1 MLIDAGK
8 ASSNDMYRI
17 LLGSVLPRPIAWV
30 STISANGVPNLAPF
44 SFFNAVSA
52 KPPLLAFAP
61 ALAAVRQDDKYIGVP
76 KDTLR
81 NIKENGEFVVNI
93 VSHDLGEKMN
103 LTSGTYTADI
113 SEFDVAGLTRAPSS
127 MIKPPRVAEC
137 LVNFECRL
145 YQLLE
150 FGSEPSSGNL
160 VIGSVLCVHIDD
172 SIYEAGHIDT
182 RKLDPIA
189 RMEGNWYC
197 TIRDRFE
204 MDRPS

>member
-8 ASSNDMYRI
+8 ASPRDMYRI

-30 STISANGVPNLAPF
+30 STTSNSGIDNLAPF

-61 ALAAVRQDDKYIGVP
+61 ALQAVAEPDSQRGMP

-93 VSHDLGEKMN
+93 VSHSLREAMN
-103 LTSGTYTADI
+103 ASSGNFAKDV
-113 SEFDVAGLTRAPSS
+113 SEFDQTKLTRAQST
-127 MIKPPRVAEC
+127 MVKPPRVAEC
-137 LVNFECRL
+137 KVSFECRL
-145 YQLLE
+145 YKLLE
-150 FGSEPSSGNL
+150 FGEEPSSGNL
-160 VIGSVLCVHIDD
+160 VIGSVLCVHVQD
-172 SIYEAGHIDT
+172 SIYKDGHIDT
-182 RKLDPIA
+182 DQLDAIA

-197 TIRDRFE
+197 TARDRFAME
-204 MDRPS
+204 RPD

>member
-1 MLIDAGK
+1 MLIDASN

-30 STISANGVPNLAPF
+30 STRSDAGVDNLAPF

-52 KPPLLAFAP
+52 NPPLLAFAP
-61 ALAAVRQDDKYIGVP
+61 ALQAVRQGNKFIGVP

-93 VSHDLGEKMN
+93 VSHHLAEKMN
-103 LTSGTYTADI
+103 LTSGAYEPSV
-113 SEFDVAGLTRAPSS
+113 SEFDQAGLTRAEST
-127 MIKPPRVAEC
+127 MVKPPCVAEC

-145 YQLLE
+145 YKHLE
-150 FGSEPSSGNL
+150 FGTEPSSGNL
-160 VIGSVLCVHIDD
+160 VIGSILCVHINEA
-172 SIYEAGHIDT
+172 IYANGHIDT

-204 MDRPS
+204 MDRPG

>member
-8 ASSNDMYRI
+8 APPGDMYRI

-30 STISANGVPNLAPF
+30 STTSNSGVDNLAPF

-61 ALAAVRQDDKYIGVP
+61 ALHAVAEPESTKGVE

-81 NIKENGEFVVNI
+81 NIKENGEFVINI
-93 VSHDLGEKMN
+93 VSYDLRTQMN
-103 LTSGTYTADI
+103 ASSANFSKEV
-113 SEFDVAGLTRAPSS
+113 SEFDQTGLTRAPSI

-137 LVNFECRL
+137 KISFECRL
-145 YQLLE
+145 YKLLE
-150 FGSEPSSGNL
+150 FGEEPSSGNL
-160 VIGSVLCVHIDD
+160 VIGSVLCVHLDD
-172 SIYEAGHIDT
+172 FVYRDGYIDT
-182 RKLDPIA
+182 SKLDPIA

-197 TIRDRFE
+197 SARDRFKME
-204 MDRPS
+204 RPS